1 MNPAGGRKV
10 EPRGGAVATAA
21 RSTILAGLAVAAIGA
36 RSETLEDAWR
46 IAQEQDLS
54 LAAAESRIA
63 AAEADLGAASAE
75 RRPRVAATASLLEL
89 DSSPAFDFSAAGLAL
104 EMPLLDGST
113 LKTAA
118 ATVTLPVYTSG
129 MTGAGIDAA
138 RAGLDVERRAAA
150 ALSQQ
155 VRLAVAERYIGVLRA
170 ESAVAVADS
179 NVASLAAHVREV
191 EDMYKAGSVPRNDYL
206 AASVSLADAEQR
218 RLQAQNTLAVARA
231 SYNRSLGRAL
241 DEPFEL
247 DAELPPVDSRVGRQN
262 AEALTGLALVQREEP
277 GRLQAAAD
285 ALSARAESAA
295 AAAGPQLSLTGGYQ
309 WLENEFLTR
318 DDYWML
324 GIGLQWSLFDGGR
337 ARKRSQALSLQ
348 SEALKR
354 QRRDLQSMIALD
366 VRQAWLT
373 RDESERRVTVTE
385 RALQQAEENLRV
397 TRDRYRNG
405 EGANSDVLDAE
416 ALRSMSLYNH
426 DAARYDAA
434 LARYRLGFAVGLL

>member
-1 MNPAGGRKV
+1 VNPAGGRKA
-10 EPRGGAVATAA
+10 GHSGAAVATAA
-21 RSTILAGLAVAAIGA
+21 LVGLAFAAISAQG
-36 RSETLEDAWR
+36 ETLEDAWR

-118 ATVTLPVYTSG
+118 ASVTLPVYTSG
-129 MTGAGIDAA
+129 RTGAGIDAA

-170 ESAVAVADS
+170 ESAAAVADS

-191 EDMYKAGSVPRNDYL
+191 EDMFQAGSVPRNDYL

-218 RLQAQNTLAVARA
+218 RLQAQNTLAVAQA
-231 SYNRSLGRAL
+231 SYNRALGRSL
-241 DEPFEL
+241 DESFEL
-247 DAELPPVDSRVGRQN
+247 EAELPPVDSRIGRQN
-262 AEALTGLALVQREEP
+262 VEALTGLALVQREELK
-277 GRLQAAAD
+277 RLQAAAD
-285 ALSARAESAA
+285 ALTAHAESAS
-295 AAAGPQLSLTGGYQ
+295 AAAGPQFSLTGGYQ
-309 WLENEFLTR
+309 WFENEFLTR

-324 GIGLQWSLFDGGR
+324 GIGVEWSLFDGGR
-337 ARKRSQALSLQ
+337 ARNRAHALSFQ
-348 SEALKR
+348 SEAFKR
-354 QRRDLQSMIALD
+354 QRRDLQSLIALD

-385 RALQQAEENLRV
+385 RALHQAEENLRV

-416 ALRSMSLYNH
+416 GLRSMSLYNH

-434 LARYRLGFAVGLL
+434 LARYRLGYAVGLL

>member
-1 MNPAGGRKV
+1 MSHIAS
-10 EPRGGAVATAA
+10 A
-21 RSTILAGLAVAAIGA
+21 ILAGLALVAIGA

-63 AAEADLGAASAE
+63 AAEADLGAASSE
-75 RRPRVAATASLLEL
+75 RRLKVAATASLLEL
-89 DSSPAFDFSAAGLAL
+89 DSSPAFDFSAAGLDV

-129 MTGAGIDAA
+129 MTGAGINAA

-155 VRLAVAERYIGVLRA
+155 VRLAVAERYISVLRA
-170 ESAVAVADS
+170 GSAVAVAGS

-191 EDMYKAGSVPRNDYL
+191 EDMFEAGSVPRNDYL

-218 RLQAQNTLAVARA
+218 RLQAQNALAVARA
-231 SYNRSLGRAL
+231 SYNRALGRAL

-247 DAELPPVDSRVGRQN
+247 EAELPPVDSRIGRQN

-277 GRLQAAAD
+277 GRLQSAAD
-285 ALSARAESAA
+285 ALAARAESAA
-295 AAAGPQLSLTGGYQ
+295 ATAGPQLSLTGGYQ

-324 GIGLQWSLFDGGR
+324 GIGVQWSLFDGGR
-337 ARKRSQALSLQ
+337 ARNRANALSLQ

-366 VRQAWLT
+366 VREAWLT

-385 RALQQAEENLRV
+385 RALAQAEENLRV

-434 LARYRLGFAVGLL
+434 LARYRLGYAVGLL

>member
-1 MNPAGGRKV
+1 MNLVGVRRV
-10 EPRGGAVATAA
+10 EQSVGAVAAAA
-21 RSTILAGLAVAAIGA
+21 RSTILAGLALVAIGA

-63 AAEADLGAASAE
+63 AAEADLGAASSE
-75 RRPRVAATASLLEL
+75 RRLKVAATASLLEL
-89 DSSPAFDFSAAGLAL
+89 DSSPAFDFSAAGLDV

-138 RAGLDVERRAAA
+138 RASLDVERRAAA

-170 ESAVAVADS
+170 GSAVAVADS

-191 EDMYKAGSVPRNDYL
+191 QDMFEAGSVPRNDYL

-218 RLQAQNTLAVARA
+218 RLQAQNALAVARA
-231 SYNRSLGRAL
+231 SYNRALGRAL

-247 DAELPPVDSRVGRQN
+247 EAELPPVDSRIGRQN

-277 GRLQAAAD
+277 GRLQSAAD
-285 ALSARAESAA
+285 ALAASAESAA
-295 AAAGPQLSLTGGYQ
+295 ATAGPQLSLTGGYQ

-324 GIGLQWSLFDGGR
+324 GIGVQWSLFDGGR
-337 ARKRSQALSLQ
+337 ARNRANALSLQ

-354 QRRDLQSMIALD
+354 QRRDLQSMIALE
-366 VRQAWLT
+366 VREAWLT

-385 RALQQAEENLRV
+385 RALAQAEENLRV

-434 LARYRLGFAVGLL
+434 LARYRLGYAVGLL

>member
-1 MNPAGGRKV
+1 MSPAGGQ
-10 EPRGGAVATAA
+10 
-21 RSTILAGLAVAAIGA
+21 
-36 RSETLEDAWR
+36 SETLEDAWR
-46 IAQEQDLS
+46 IALEQDLS

-75 RRPRVAATASLLEL
+75 RRPMVAATASMLEL
-89 DSSPAFDFSAAGLAL
+89 DSQPAFDFSVSGLAL

-129 MTGAGIDAA
+129 MTGAGINAA
-138 RAGLDVERRAAA
+138 QASLNVERRAAA

-170 ESAVAVADS
+170 GSAVAVADS

-191 EDMYKAGSVPRNDYL
+191 EDMYQAGSVPRNDYL

-231 SYNRSLGRAL
+231 SYNRALGRAL
-241 DEPFEL
+241 DERFEL
-247 DAELPPVDSRVGRQN
+247 EAELPPVDSRIARQN
-262 AEALTGLALVQREEP
+262 AEGLTELALVQREEP
-277 GRLQAAAD
+277 GRLQSAAD
-285 ALSARAESAA
+285 ALAARAESAA

-309 WLENEFLTR
+309 WFENEFLTR

-324 GIGLQWSLFDGGR
+324 GIGVEWSLFDGGR
-337 ARKRSQALSLQ
+337 ARKRANALSLQ

-354 QRRDLQSMIALD
+354 QRRDLQSVIALD
-366 VRQAWLT
+366 VREAWLT
-373 RDESERRVTVTE
+373 HDESERRVTVTV
-385 RALQQAEENLRV
+385 RALTQAEENLRV

-434 LARYRLGFAVGLL
+434 LARYRLGYAVGLL

>member
-1 MNPAGGRKV
+1 MSRIGG
-10 EPRGGAVATAA
+10 
-21 RSTILAGLAVAAIGA
+21 TILAGLALAAAGA
-36 RSETLEDAWR
+36 QGETLEDAWR
-46 IAQEQDLS
+46 IALEQDLS
-54 LAAAESRIA
+54 LAATESRIA

-138 RAGLDVERRAAA
+138 RASLNVERRAAA

-155 VRLAVAERYIGVLRA
+155 VRLAVAEHYIGVLRA
-170 ESAVAVADS
+170 GSAVAVADS
-179 NVASLAAHVREV
+179 NVTSLSAHVREV
-191 EDMYKAGSVPRNDYL
+191 EDMFKAGSVPRNDYL

-218 RLQAQNTLAVARA
+218 LLQAQNTLAVARA

-241 DEPFEL
+241 DERFEL
-247 DAELPPVDSRVGRQN
+247 EAELPPVDPRIGRQN
-262 AEALTGLALVQREEP
+262 AEALTALALVQREEP
-277 GRLQAAAD
+277 GRLQSAAD
-285 ALSARAESAA
+285 ALAARAESAA

-309 WLENEFLTR
+309 WLENQFLTR

-324 GIGLQWSLFDGGR
+324 GIGVEWRLFDGGR
-337 ARKRSQALSLQ
+337 ARNRANALSLQ

-373 RDESERRVTVTE
+373 RDESERRITVTE
-385 RALQQAEENLRV
+385 RALEQAEENLRV

-426 DAARYDAA
+426 DAALYDAA
-434 LARYRLGFAVGLL
+434 LARYRLGYAVGLL